1 MAEKA
6 VSGQLLLPPWN
17 PQSSAPFESKVEN
30 ESTPLPR
37 PPIRGPEST
46 EWQHILEYQRE
57 NDEPKGNTKFGK
69 MDNSDCDKNKH
80 SRWTG
85 LQRFTGIRYPFFRNH
100 EQPEQNEA
108 SQASCDTSV
117 GTEKFYSTSSPIGDD
132 FERFQ
137 DSFAQRQGYVEENFQ
152 IREIF
157 EKNAEI
163 LTKPQFQ
170 AIQCAEDKQDET
182 LGETPKELKE
192 KNTSL
197 TDIQDLSSI
206 TYDQDGYFK
215 ETSYKT
221 PKLKH
226 APTSASTPLSPE
238 SISSAAS
245 HYEDC
250 LENTTFHVKRGSTF
264 CWNGQEAMR
273 TLSAKFTTVRERAKS
288 LESLLASSKSLPAK
302 LTDSKRLCM
311 LSETGSS
318 NVSAAFVTST
328 HATKRK
334 SLPREL
340 AEATSQ
346 QHLDELPPPAQEL
359 LDEIE
364 QLKQQQV
371 SSLASHENTA
381 RDLSVTNKDKKHLE
395 EQETNSSKDSSFL
408 SSREIQDLEDT
419 ERAHSSLD
427 EDLERFLQSP
437 EENTAL
443 LDPTKGSTREKKNKD
458 QDVVE
463 QKRKKK
469 ESIKP
474 ERRESDS
481 SLGTLEEDELK
492 PCFWKRLGWSEPS
505 RIIVLDQSDLSD

>member
-1 MAEKA
+1 
-6 VSGQLLLPPWN
+6 
-17 PQSSAPFESKVEN
+17 
-30 ESTPLPR
+30 
-37 PPIRGPEST
+37 
-46 EWQHILEYQRE
+46 
-57 NDEPKGNTKFGK
+57 
-69 MDNSDCDKNKH
+69 
-80 SRWTG
+80 
-85 LQRFTGIRYPFFRNH
+85 
-100 EQPEQNEA
+100 
-108 SQASCDTSV
+108 
-117 GTEKFYSTSSPIGDD
+117 
-132 FERFQ
+132 
-137 DSFAQRQGYVEENFQ
+137 
-152 IREIF
+152 
-157 EKNAEI
+157 
-163 LTKPQFQ
+163 
-170 AIQCAEDKQDET
+170 
-182 LGETPKELKE
+182 
-192 KNTSL
+192 
-197 TDIQDLSSI
+197 
-206 TYDQDGYFK
+206 
-215 ETSYKT
+215 
-221 PKLKH
+221 
-226 APTSASTPLSPE
+226 
-238 SISSAAS
+238 
-245 HYEDC
+245 
-250 LENTTFHVKRGSTF
+250 
-264 CWNGQEAMR
+264 MR

-359 LDEIE
+359 LDEI
-364 QLKQQQV
+364 
-371 SSLASHENTA
+371 
-381 RDLSVTNKDKKHLE
+381 DKKHLE